1 MSAQVSPSRTSR
13 LADRRD
19 IGLFVVAGLALFA
32 FSVVWALFLSGLTI
46 PVIGQ
51 KVFMLLVVLAFSA
64 LVAVIPRL
72 TWGSGETRPGA
83 RLMVRLGLAM
93 QIFGLIITPVGLF
106 YETNPVIS
114 VPIGFAAFLT
124 VFFGVFIAGFGGNM
138 LAPPRA

>member
-1 MSAQVSPSRTSR
+1 MSAQVTPPRVSR

-19 IGLFVVAGLALFA
+19 IGLFVVVGLALFA
-32 FSVVWALFLSGLTI
+32 LTVVWALFLSGLPI
-46 PVIGQ
+46 PIIGQ
-51 KVFMLLVVLAFSA
+51 NGLMLLMVLAASA
-64 LVAVIPRL
+64 LVAIIPRV
-72 TWGSGETRPGA
+72 TWGSNETRPGA

-114 VPIGFAAFLT
+114 VPVGFAAFLT

>member
-1 MSAQVSPSRTSR
+1 MSAQVSPTRSSR

-19 IGLFVVAGLALFA
+19 IGLFVVVGLALFA
-32 FSVVWALFLSGLTI
+32 FTVVWALFLSGVNI

-51 KVFMLLVVLAFSA
+51 KVFMLLVVLAASA
-64 LVAVIPRL
+64 LVAIIPRA
-72 TWGSGETRPGA
+72 TWGSHETRPGA

>member
-1 MSAQVSPSRTSR
+1 MSAQVTPPRTSR

-19 IGLFVVAGLALFA
+19 IGLFVVVGLALFA
-32 FSVVWALFLSGLTI
+32 FTVVWALLLSGLAI
-46 PVIGQ
+46 PLIGQ
-51 KVFMLLVVLAFSA
+51 KGLMLVVVLAASA
-64 LVAVIPRL
+64 LVAIIPRV
-72 TWGSGETRPGA
+72 TWGSNETRPRA